1 MNQII
6 DIKLG
11 LKAPVDENRK
21 LAWIKKTDEERSN
34 ARASALI
41 EIEKQL
47 VKAFEDFE
55 VVGLDITV
63 FMDDI
68 LS

>member
-1 MNQII
+1 M
-6 DIKLG
+6 
-11 LKAPVDENRK
+11 
-21 LAWIKKTDEERSN
+21 KKTDEERSN